1 MWRFLFWA
9 LSIKIPRESIS
20 NPAIHIGA
28 PDELSF
34 ALEGT
39 PLLGFID
46 ILGLASKFLAIY
58 SMIAA
63 ESYSESAITAI
74 GFIVKAILYKI
85 KLGDNYTCASYI
97 CSKGNLKQEEA

>member
-1 MWRFLFWA
+1 VRA
-9 LSIKIPRESIS
+9 SE

-63 ESYSESAITAI
+63 ESYS
-74 GFIVKAILYKI
+74 
-85 KLGDNYTCASYI
+85 
-97 CSKGNLKQEEA
+97 